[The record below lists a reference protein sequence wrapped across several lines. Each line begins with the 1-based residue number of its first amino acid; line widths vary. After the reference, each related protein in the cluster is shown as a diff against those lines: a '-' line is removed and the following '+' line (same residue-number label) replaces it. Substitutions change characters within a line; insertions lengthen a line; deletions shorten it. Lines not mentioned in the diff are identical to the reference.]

1 MELTLLDR
9 SNYLKGLLVVAK
21 RDNQLTEP
29 EKNILKGIA
38 KRLGF
43 ATDFYEDTI
52 RSLLANKYI
61 SDKPIKFSDKKVAE
75 SFVTDGLNLAFSDQ
89 LPAEKEIDWLRS
101 TASENNLDEEWFNL
115 RIKNV
120 SQALKSNSNNNF
132 ALLSII

>member
-21 RDNQLTEP
+21 KDNQLTEP

-61 SDKPIKFSDKKVAE
+61 SENPIKFSDKKIAE
-75 SFVTDGLNLAFSDQ
+75 SFVADGLNLAFADDF
-89 LPAEKEIDWLRS
+89 PAEKEIDWLHS
-101 TASENNLDEEWFNL
+101 TASANDLNDEWFNL
-115 RIKNV
+115 KIKNMKE
-120 SQALKSNSNNNF
+120 ALKSNSGNNI
-132 ALLSII
+132 ALFSII

>member
-21 RDNQLTEP
+21 KDNLLTDP
-29 EKNILKGIA
+29 EKIILKGIA

-43 ATDFYEDTI
+43 AKDFYEDTI

-61 SDKPIKFSDKKVAE
+61 SEKPIKFSNKKIAE
-75 SFVTDGLNLAFSDQ
+75 SFVTDGLNLAFADE
-89 LPAEKEIDWLRS
+89 LPAEKEIDWLHS
-101 TASENNLDEEWFNL
+101 TASVNDLNDEWFNQK
-115 RIKNV
+115 IKNIKE
-120 SQALKSNSNNNF
+120 ALKTNSSNNF